1 MGKNYIFGKKKTA
14 VGKFRISYMIED
26 NEKIPK
32 MSLINIL
39 ILIKS
44 SRRHKFTKRSI
55 RNRIPA

>member
-1 MGKNYIFGKKKTA
+1 
-14 VGKFRISYMIED
+14 MIED

-55 RNRIPA
+55 RNRILERTLAMVGNFSP